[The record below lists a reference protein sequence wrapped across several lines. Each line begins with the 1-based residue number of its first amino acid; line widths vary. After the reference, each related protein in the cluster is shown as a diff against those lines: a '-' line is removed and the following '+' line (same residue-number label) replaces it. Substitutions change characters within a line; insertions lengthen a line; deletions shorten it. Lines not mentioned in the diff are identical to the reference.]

1 MASPLPLACRIPGS
15 EPLRLAPA
23 ALPRPVLRLPVVMLV
38 RSLAVIAALSLPVV
52 AATLADRAHPAAAVA
67 R

>member
-1 MASPLPLACRIPGS
+1 MASPLPLVCRIQGS

-23 ALPRPVLRLPVVMLV
+23 PLRRPVLRLPVVMLM
-38 RSLAVIAALSLPVV
+38 RSLAVIAALGLPVA
-52 AATLADRAHPAAAVA
+52 AATFADRAHPASTTA